1 MSFSAPW
8 VFHATFKVISVF
20 MDPVTLNKIK
30 FVIDKKNDAENIKET
45 EKPQVENEWVHLEEY
60 IDQDQLET
68 VFGGNYN
75 YKFDYEAYWNALLDH
90 TGRPYKLI
98 HY

>member
-1 MSFSAPW
+1 
-8 VFHATFKVISVF
+8 